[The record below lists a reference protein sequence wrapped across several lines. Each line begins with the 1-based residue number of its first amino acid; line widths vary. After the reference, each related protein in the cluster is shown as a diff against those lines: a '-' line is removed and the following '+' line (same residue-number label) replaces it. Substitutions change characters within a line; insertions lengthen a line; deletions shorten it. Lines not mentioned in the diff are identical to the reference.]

1 MYSIL
6 YSTALIAVCHPN
18 QFHPPFHLIIDWSQ
32 VIVVIVVIIPVVAS
46 PAPLPVVVAVVVALA
61 LALAIGDPLAEESLV
76 GGQLLLLLEVVL
88 VDG

>member
-61 LALAIGDPLAEESLV
+61 LAIGDPLAEESLV